1 VGVGEVE
8 VEIAEEGFVVSFV
21 LENGTLLDTTVEN
34 VVVGTRLIFFDT
46 IF

>member
-1 VGVGEVE
+1 M
-8 VEIAEEGFVVSFV
+8 EIAEESFVVSFV
-21 LENGTLLDTTVEN
+21 LENSPLLDTTVED